1 MLKLNYIFIIQR
13 SIKLPDNKTSHSIKK
28 FTQVGILVHS
38 EETLQHLPDKDAIL
52 VLSFGTA
59 QKESRENSIENIVK
73 KIEIA
78 NPKVNVA
85 LAFTSNMIIRK
96 LKKDGLYYDT
106 AEEAMEKLLAAG
118 HTRIALVSLD
128 IIPGIE
134 YCYKQDIFHHYKHR
148 CKKLTLGT
156 PLLYWMGQQDKP
168 DDIKDILESFFHN
181 HPAINDKFD
190 AILLFTH
197 GTLHPANAY
206 YAVMQQRLKT
216 MGKGQIFLYTG
227 EGHPELTDVIPILQ
241 KNNYKNILL
250 LPFLVVAG
258 LHVYEDMSG
267 SSDSHKAK
275 LEQAGF
281 NVTAYM
287 HGLGEDETITNFFVQ
302 HAQAAYDILLKN

>member
-1 MLKLNYIFIIQR
+1 M
-13 SIKLPDNKTSHSIKK
+13 PDNKTSHSIKK

-38 EETLQHLPDKDAIL
+38 EETLQHLPNKDAIL

-59 QKESRENSIENIVK
+59 QKEARENSIENIVNMIQK
-73 KIEIA
+73 AQPNTK
-78 NPKVNVA
+78 VA
-85 LAFTSNMIIRK
+85 LAFTSNMIIKK
-96 LKKDGLYYDT
+96 LKKDGINYDT
-106 AEEAMEKLLAAG
+106 PPEAMEKLLAAG
-118 HTRIALVSLD
+118 YTRIALISLD

-134 YCYKQDIFHHYKHR
+134 YCYKQDIFQHYKHR
-148 CKKLTLGT
+148 CKKITLGT

-168 DDIKDILESFFHN
+168 DDIKNILENFFTN
-181 HPAINDKFD
+181 HPIITNNNFD

-206 YAVMQQRLKT
+206 YSVMQQRLKA
-216 MGKGQIFLYTG
+216 MGKNNVFLYTG
-227 EGHPELTDVIPILQ
+227 EGHPELTDIIPLLQ

-258 LHVYEDMSG
+258 LHVYEDMTG
-267 SSDSHKAK
+267 SADSHKAK

-287 HGLGEDETITNFFVQ
+287 HGLGENKTICNYFVG
-302 HAQAAYDILLKN
+302 HALAAYNLLLND

>member
-1 MLKLNYIFIIQR
+1 MANA
-13 SIKLPDNKTSHSIKK
+13 PTSLTTIKK
-28 FTQVGILVHS
+28 FSQTGILSHT
-38 EETLQHLPDKDAIL
+38 EESLQHLPDKDAIL
-52 VLSFGTA
+52 ILNFGTA
-59 QKESRENSIENIVK
+59 QKEARENSIETIVK
-73 KIEIA
+73 KIETA
-78 NPKVNVA
+78 HPNVKVA

-96 LKKDGLYYDT
+96 LKKDGIDYDT
-106 AEEAMEKLLAAG
+106 AEEAIEKLLAAG
-118 HTRIALVSLD
+118 YTRISLVSLD

-134 YCYKQDIFHHYKHR
+134 YCYKQDIFQHYKHR
-148 CKKLTLGT
+148 CKKITLGT

-168 DDIKDILESFFHN
+168 DDIKDVLESFLHN

-206 YAVMQQRLKT
+206 YTVMQQRLNT
-216 MGKGQIFLYTG
+216 MEKDNVFLYTG
-227 EGHPELTDVIPILQ
+227 EGHPELTDIIPILRQ
-241 KNNYKNILL
+241 NNYKNVLL

-287 HGLGEDETITNFFVQ
+287 HGLGENETITNFFVQ
-302 HAQAAYDILLKN
+302 HAQAAYDTLLKD